1 MRASKFALAVAVPCG
16 LLALFVEPVTARA
29 ATRSYPGAAPCNTT
43 LQACITGATSGD
55 RIEIA
60 NATQI
65 AEDLTISK
73 SLTLTSAAGVTGFIG
88 GELVPQDNGNLHQI
102 TINEAA
108 GGASTAVVISSLKLT
123 ANINLTFAT
132 GTGHSFALQHCQL
145 VRPWPVP
152 GVEGDLPLKVFSWL
166 HVPSSIEVSDNTFI
180 ASDTSVLVQTDAGAS
195 DVLNI
200 NVLRNHFLGD
210 AVSPESSSAVELQMD
225 TGQINANIWSNLV
238 HRDSEGAEG
247 WGFFFQHNDY
257 FGTTVGGVIDVT
269 GNTVDLVN
277 SSGTYGLLADGLGN
291 FQFNLYDNIFSH
303 MPDFGGEG
311 TPMNAR
317 GNDFFDIGYFDPT
330 QIQSPELQLFVDP
343 AYVDRD
349 NGDYH
354 LSSTSALINAGFNA
368 APGGLPATDLDG
380 HLRVV
385 GGTVDVGAFEY
396 APPVG
401 GEAGAGDEAGAPGDA
416 GASTGGTGGSVVTG
430 GAAGL
435 GTNAGTGGVVSGGAS
450 SAGANSAGT
459 TGAGAT
465 GGAST
470 TGGGAS
476 SSAGEQGGGAA
487 SGGAASGGSN
497 AGVSGSA
504 GATGSNGHSSGD
516 SGCSVR
522 GSVPVRGRSWAP
534 WFLAALAVVVSR
546 RRKRHTTGA

>member
-1 MRASKFALAVAVPCG
+1 MRASRLAVGVAVQCG
-16 LLALFVEPVTARA
+16 LLGLPVLARA
-29 ATRSYPGAAPCNTT
+29 ATRSYPGATPCNTT

-88 GELVPQDNGNLHQI
+88 GELVPQTDANLHEI

-108 GGASTAVVISSLKLT
+108 GGATTTVVISALKLT

-132 GTGHSFALQHCQL
+132 GAGHSFALQHCQL
-145 VRPWPVP
+145 VRPWPDP
-152 GVEGDLPLKVFSWL
+152 NVEGDLPLKVFTWL
-166 HVPSSIEVSDNTFI
+166 YVPSSIEVSDNTFI

-200 NVLRNHFLGD
+200 NVLGNHFLGD

-247 WGFFFQHNDY
+247 WGFFFEHNDY
-257 FGTTVGGVIDVT
+257 FGTAVGGVIDVT

-277 SSGTYGLLADGLGN
+277 SASSYGMLVYGLDN

-303 MPDFGGEG
+303 MPNFGGEG

-317 GNDFFDIGYFDPT
+317 GNDFFDIDYLDPT

-368 APGGLPATDLDG
+368 APGGLPTTDLDG
-380 HLRVV
+380 HPRVV

-401 GEAGAGDEAGAPGDA
+401 GEGGAGDEAGAPGET

-430 GAAGL
+430 GTAGL
-435 GTNAGTGGVVSGGAS
+435 GTNAGTGGVVIGGAG
-450 SAGANSAGT
+450 SAGASSAGT
-459 TGAGAT
+459 TGADAT

-470 TGGGAS
+470 SSGGTS
-476 SSAGEQGGGAA
+476 SSAGEQGAGGTV
-487 SGGAASGGSN
+487 GGVSSGGSN
-497 AGVSGSA
+497 ASLSGSA
-504 GATGSNGHSSGD
+504 GATGPNGHSSDD

-522 GSVPVRGRSWAP
+522 GSASSPRGSW
-534 WFLAALAVVVSR
+534 LALLFGAVGVVAVR
-546 RRKRHTTGA
+546 RRKRRNLRA